1 MNDITKW
8 KWCGFPHHF
17 IASDKC
23 NYSLATYVADGN
35 YLVSTV
41 GDYRVNNDEPVM
53 FGDEYLYETMV
64 FRCDPKRLVDNEP
77 TVSSWSEIERVL
89 HKTSSEANST
99 HIQICFK
106 YDSEALNV

>member
-17 IASDKC
+17 VASDKC

-35 YLVSTV
+35 YLISTV
-41 GDYRVNNDEPVM
+41 GDYRPTHDEPVM

-64 FRCDPKRLVDNEP
+64 FKCDPSVLIDDEP
-77 TVSSWSEIERVL
+77 KVFSWGELEKAL
-89 HKTSSEANST
+89 HKTSMEANLR
-99 HIQICFK
+99 HIEMCIK
-106 YDSEALNV
+106 YDS